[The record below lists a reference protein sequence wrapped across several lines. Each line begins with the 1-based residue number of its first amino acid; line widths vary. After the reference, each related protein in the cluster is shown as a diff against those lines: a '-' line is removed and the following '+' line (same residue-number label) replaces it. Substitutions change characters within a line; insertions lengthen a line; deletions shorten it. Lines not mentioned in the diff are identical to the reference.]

1 MLLSFPFALARYEMI
16 IANSMLRA
24 SSSSLRVGSNGF
36 TYDDL
41 KAITLAKRREK
52 KKKKKNLLSYHW
64 SVNHL
69 IFILG
74 IGQTSNFS

>member
-1 MLLSFPFALARYEMI
+1 MI

-41 KAITLAKRREK
+41 KAITLAKRRGKKEK
-52 KKKKKNLLSYHW
+52 KEKSPRSYHW

-74 IGQTSNFS
+74 IGQRSNFS